1 MATHERRVVFFDL
14 DGTLHQQD
22 MFGSFL
28 RYLLRRQPLNALL
41 VLPLLPIIAIVD
53 SICQCNT
60 PFNFLCCKCSSHS
73 KNLRNPMFSHNCCVD
88 QLNLQLRY
96 KGRAARWPMSLLLW
110 GCTFGHSE
118 ARLQTLQADF
128 VRWFRD
134 NVTAFPLVQERLTT
148 YLLSSDAD
156 IWLITG
162 SPQPLVEAVYFDTP
176 WLPRVNLI
184 ASQIQRGYGGWVLT
198 MRCLGHEKV
207 AQLERK
213 IGTPLRLYSGY
224 SDSNQDNPLLY
235 FCQHR
240 WRVTPRG
247 ELQQLE

>member
-1 MATHERRVVFFDL
+1 
-14 DGTLHQQD
+14 

-41 VLPLLPIIAIVD
+41 VLPLLPIIAIALL
-53 SICQCNT
+53 I
-60 PFNFLCCKCSSHS
+60 
-73 KNLRNPMFSHNCCVD
+73 
-88 QLNLQLRY
+88 

-110 GCTFGHSE
+110 GCTFGHNE
-118 ARLQTLQADF
+118 ARLQALQADF

-240 WRVTPRG
+240 WRVTSRG

>member
-1 MATHERRVVFFDL
+1 LATNERRVVFFDL

-28 RYLLRRQPLNALL
+28 RFLLRHQPINALL
-41 VLPLLPIIAIVD
+41 ALFLLPVIGGGLLV
-53 SICQCNT
+53 
-60 PFNFLCCKCSSHS
+60 
-73 KNLRNPMFSHNCCVD
+73 
-88 QLNLQLRY
+88 

-110 GCTFGHSE
+110 ACTFGHSE
-118 ARLQTLQADF
+118 ARLRELEAKF
-128 VRWFRD
+128 VVWFR
-134 NVTAFPLVQERLTT
+134 NKVTTFPVVHARLTE
-148 YLLSSDAD
+148 YLTSTDAD
-156 IWLITG
+156 VWLITG
-162 SPQPLVEAVYFDTP
+162 SPQPLVQQVYFDTP

-184 ASQIQRGYGGWVLT
+184 ASQHGRCYGGWVLT
-198 MRCLGHEKV
+198 VRCLGHEKV

-240 WRVTPRG
+240 WRVTPSG

>member
-1 MATHERRVVFFDL
+1 MTNHQRRVVFFDL

-22 MFGSFL
+22 MFGSFI

-41 VLPLLPIIAIVD
+41 VLPLLPVIALALLI
-53 SICQCNT
+53 Q
-60 PFNFLCCKCSSHS
+60 
-73 KNLRNPMFSHNCCVD
+73 
-88 QLNLQLRY
+88 
-96 KGRAARWPMSLLLW
+96 GRAARWPMSLLLW
-110 GCTFGHSE
+110 G
-118 ARLQTLQADF
+118 F
-128 VRWFRD
+128 VRWFRS
-134 NVTAFPLVQERLTT
+134 NVTAFPLVQQRLTT

-162 SPQPLVEAVYFDTP
+162 SPQSLVEQVYFDTP

-184 ASQIQRGYGGWVLT
+184 ASKMARGYGGWVLT
-198 MRCLGHEKV
+198 LRCLGHEKV
-207 AQLERK
+207 TQLERQ
-213 IGTPLRLYSGY
+213 IGAPLSLYSGY
-224 SDSNQDNPLLY
+224 SDSKQDNPLLS

>member
-41 VLPLLPIIAIVD
+41 VLPLLPIIAIALL
-53 SICQCNT
+53 I
-60 PFNFLCCKCSSHS
+60 
-73 KNLRNPMFSHNCCVD
+73 
-88 QLNLQLRY
+88 

-110 GCTFGHSE
+110 GCTFGHNE
-118 ARLQTLQADF
+118 ARLQALQADF

-224 SDSNQDNPLLY
+224 SDSN
-235 FCQHR
+235 
-240 WRVTPRG
+240 
-247 ELQQLE
+247 